1 MPHQQVDHIAEPG
14 FDRVAV
20 VGFGLVGASFA
31 AAFRSAHPDARVL
44 AVMNDGALA
53 RLFEPRTHLG
63 MSERIV
69 DNVLAKLAGH

>member
-1 MPHQQVDHIAEPG
+1 MFEMARKLGKSSAYQIIFEVSQ
-14 FDRVAV
+14 
-20 VGFGLVGASFA
+20 ASQRNHVSIREA
-31 AAFRSAHPDARVL
+31 IEADARVL

-69 DNVLAKLAGH
+69 DNVLARLAAR

>member
-1 MPHQQVDHIAEPG
+1 MIQI
-14 FDRVAV
+14 R
-20 VGFGLVGASFA
+20 
-31 AAFRSAHPDARVL
+31 RSAIVRHGCAHMFDLVNDVEAYPHRFNWCADARVL